1 MHLKRSV
8 TLIPK
13 KSQIW
18 DLGKLETVFSKWAA
32 RKHWKIVAWIDIQ
45 LSPFRIICLK
55 LFCLTKLTIFYS
67 NKTTRQGTVMLGK
80 HINNLNFYFYF
91 NLELASQPAS
101 NPFRMNNGKANS
113 KRGTEYFDNLQSSK
127 LKTGWIS
134 CCCFLHSFVLDFSI
148 YDFYGKNLR
157 MNCLV

>member
-1 MHLKRSV
+1 MSSQK
-8 TLIPK
+8 TLEDCSLNRYPIKP
-13 KSQIW
+13 
-18 DLGKLETVFSKWAA
+18 FS
-32 RKHWKIVAWIDIQ
+32 HY
-45 LSPFRIICLK
+45 
-55 LFCLTKLTIFYS
+55 LFKTFLFDKTDHFLLS

-80 HINNLNFYFYF
+80 HINNLNFFFYF

-101 NPFRMNNGKANS
+101 NPFRVNNGKANS